1 MFPSDT
7 CLILFSSGAS
17 FLTNLTSLLTYWLLP
32 RILSKRTFV
41 SFHYLLLRNPE
52 ILQLIHVQFKENIH
66 SEDFFELIIIIIIK
80 HSRA

>member
-17 FLTNLTSLLTYWLLP
+17 FLTNLTSLLTYWFLP

-41 SFHYLLLRNPE
+41 SFHYLLLRNAE
-52 ILQLIHVQFKENIH
+52 ILQLIHVQLKENIH
-66 SEDFFELIIIIIIK
+66 SEDFFELIIIIIK